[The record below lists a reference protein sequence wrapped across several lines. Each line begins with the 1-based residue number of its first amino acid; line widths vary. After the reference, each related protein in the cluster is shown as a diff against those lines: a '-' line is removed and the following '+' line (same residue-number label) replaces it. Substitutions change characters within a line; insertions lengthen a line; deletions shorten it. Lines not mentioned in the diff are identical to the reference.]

1 MSTGW
6 TEEMLNMRRSG
17 EEVSMINYKKEM
29 SIRKL
34 LLNRPLTAE
43 FVLPLLLPHPSFQL
57 ADKEELPT
65 AAYQWP
71 DIT

>member
-1 MSTGW
+1 MDREDS
-6 TEEMLNMRRSG
+6 EDEKMRAG
-17 EEVSMINYKKEM
+17 EVSMINYKREM
-29 SIRKL
+29 SIRKF

-43 FVLPLLLPHPSFQL
+43 FVYLLPHPSFQL

>member
-1 MSTGW
+1 MSTGQ
-6 TEEMLNMRRSG
+6 TEEMLKMRRSG
-17 EEVSMINYKKEM
+17 GEVSMINYKREM
-29 SIRKL
+29 STRKL
-34 LLNRPLTAE
+34 LLNRPLSAE
-43 FVLPLLLPHPSFQL
+43 FVHPLLPHPSFQL